1 MQPRPG
7 GRVRYLIALA
17 VLVLPLAAGAQEW
30 EDRRLFNTEADGP
43 TLRIVSSTDTALF
56 APLIEGF
63 VSENPLIGVEYLVTG
78 TADIDQLVRA
88 DPNAFDVVISS
99 AMDLQLKL
107 ANDGYGLPMQD
118 FNHPAWAQWHQS
130 LFAFTSEPASIVIN
144 RAAFEGGSIPETR
157 QQLIEILRARPD
169 DFRGKVGTYDI
180 RDSGLGY
187 LFATQDA
194 RASETYWRLME
205 VMGGL
210 GVRLYCCSGAMIDD
224 LADGSLLVAY
234 NVLGSYAA
242 DRTDSDDVLQVIL
255 PTDFQTTMMRTAM
268 VLADTPEPQA
278 AELFVRHLIANN
290 SGSEDGPLSLPS
302 LQFDGA
308 ATTQGT
314 IVLDPALL
322 TYLDQ
327 LKRRK
332 FLTDWENAVIQ
343 R

>member
-1 MQPRPG
+1 MQPRAG

-17 VLVLPLAAGAQEW
+17 VSVLPLAVDAQEW
-30 EDRRLFNTEADGP
+30 EDRQLFNTEAETA
-43 TLRIVSSTDTALF
+43 TLRVVSSTDTALF

-63 VSENPLIGVEYLVTG
+63 VSENPLISIEYLVTG
-78 TADIDQLVRA
+78 TADIDHLVRA
-88 DPNAFDVVISS
+88 DPSTFDVVISS

-107 ANDGYGLPMQD
+107 ANDGFGLRMQD
-118 FNHPAWAQWHQS
+118 IAHPAWAQWHDS

-144 RAAFEGGSIPETR
+144 RAAFEDGPIPETR

-210 GVRLYCCSGAMIDD
+210 GVRLYCCSGDMIDD
-224 LADGSLLVAY
+224 LADGRILVAY

-242 DRTDSDDVLQVIL
+242 DRTDRVDVLQVIL

-268 VLADTPEPQA
+268 VLADTPQPQA
-278 AELFVRHLIANN
+278 AELFVRHLIAN
-290 SGSEDGPLSLPS
+290 SFGSDDDTLSLPA
-302 LQFDGA
+302 LQVDGT